1 MAGFE
6 PSPLLYLNI
15 SISLSISIS
24 TQTYWGAL
32 IVNYDSTGVVTTTF
46 VVLLRLHSFKFWLQS
61 VFKIFSLNLLN
72 IFSSP
77 IYVRGSTHFLCTWF
91 HSLTT
96 EAECLSFFLS
106 ANCLSLYLTE
116 PFSLTY
122 LAVFLFVSPSFQHV
136 LYTLSHTHPHTRTYL
151 FVTQCLGWNKR
162 SPFFA
167 QKCCF

>member
-6 PSPLLYLNI
+6 PSPLFYLNI

-91 HSLTT
+91 HSLSMYVVPLTHYWSRV
-96 EAECLSFFLS
+96 SFFLS
-106 ANCLSLYLTE
+106 ICKLFISIFDWTLQSYLPCCLS
-116 PFSLTY
+116 
-122 LAVFLFVSPSFQHV
+122 V
-136 LYTLSHTHPHTRTYL
+136 R
-151 FVTQCLGWNKR
+151 
-162 SPFFA
+162 
-167 QKCCF
+167 